1 MGDDGRD
8 TSPFCGMALVAGGVL
23 MVITSL
29 GQPHQLVR

>member
-8 TSPFCGMALVAGGVL
+8 TSPFCGMALAAGGAL